1 MARTS
6 LMCVDCR
13 SDDPLDAGS
22 VPREQPR
29 EPPPGLDLARSIIPP
44 AAAAVARRT
53 TSKLESKLKL
63 TSKLRYLPRF
73 LQPRSIRQPA
83 SFSLLHQT
91 LGQRLRSRI
100 YYFLAE
106 KQSARRLRRH
116 QRRQSTSQR
125 ILKMAQGLSSWVN
138 PSAYLYGSSS
148 STSDPDSS
156 QQQQRA
162 PGTRRARLAGA
173 LRAANEAR
181 QNYIA
186 NYYRGR
192 DDPDQPVTSR
202 ASSHGS
208 GEWTN
213 RDMRPSGT
221 EEMILFPSYA
231 RRRKKGHDDP
241 AAATAAAAP
250 FHESPSPPEN
260 ITVAEIDVRG
270 WIFEPPSNVLTRK
283 NRFLMGAARQ
293 LCGLPAQGRGVTEED
308 RVADM
313 EAASRLE
320 AGRLDEGGL
329 SDDES
334 IQPPRP
340 PSVRSLSPAPSPRG
354 SSTNLSE
361 LGKAASEPPPQGIV
375 KKLSWRAAAYA
386 SSYMQPRSSTAPA
399 TGLTAKELDTAHEF
413 LKHRMFHVMARASPN
428 VPVTIF
434 FYNEQKSESHTI
446 TTDAY
451 GQFALRAELKFV
463 PTNLRVLASE
473 RLSATEQV
481 CLLESHGISLIS
493 DIDDTIKDSAVTAG
507 VREMA
512 RNVFVRDY
520 NTLTIP
526 GITELYNTLAFLDVP
541 IHYVSNSPWQLYPL
555 IREYFKAANLPSGS
569 FHLKQ
574 YQSVFQGLF
583 EPVADRKKGSLER
596 ILQDFP
602 DRRFIMVG
610 DSGEADLEV
619 YVTVALANPGRIKAI
634 FIRDVTTKE
643 GVGFFQSNNQ
653 STPTLRPQHSG
664 SPHRRPNEPPRVQ
677 SAPPQPAP
685 AEENLLDFSSSDD
698 DDGPMI
704 LKPMEGHTMYAPSE
718 SSYRTAPST
727 NATAVAKRAPPP
739 PPKKPTDLKGKK
751 LLATNHFAR
760 TQPRAIPADA
770 YHRHTRPAGSD
781 NDDLIDL
788 GADVA
793 AMRLPST
800 PHSPPNKSPS
810 PPKVWKA
817 ETSAI
822 FDNPHARAVR
832 PHPSN
837 SFSSPNLPLPP
848 RRTPQSNNADTTPT
862 PKFTIRP
869 PTDSDKST
877 TTISRTNSEASSY
890 HHAHQYGPNHNNNS
904 NNGGSIYS
912 NPSNAGSAETW
923 DPSSGMDKKEWLWNQ
938 RWQKAEAALRAQGQ
952 GVMLVSWKRGG
963 DILEMAV
970 KVVEEAKSEMDHR
983 SR

>member
-1 MARTS
+1 MRTPS
-6 LMCVDCR
+6 RALFNVR
-13 SDDPLDAGS
+13 K
-22 VPREQPR
+22 
-29 EPPPGLDLARSIIPP
+29 GLALARSIFPP
-44 AAAAVARRT
+44 AAAVARRT
-53 TSKLESKLKL
+53 TFKLKSKLKL
-63 TSKLRYLPRF
+63 RFLPRL
-73 LQPRSIRQPA
+73 LQPRRSQSQLQHHLP
-83 SFSLLHQT
+83 FLHETFQ
-91 LGQRLRSRI
+91 QRLHRRI
-100 YYFLAE
+100 YYYLAE
-106 KQSARRLRRH
+106 KQTARRIRRH
-116 QRRQSTSQR
+116 QRRQSVSQR
-125 ILKMAQGLSSWVN
+125 IFKMAQGISSWVN
-138 PSAYLYGSSS
+138 PSAYLYGNSS
-148 STSDPDSS
+148 STPDADS
-156 QQQQRA
+156 QQQRA

-202 ASSHGS
+202 ASSQGS

-213 RDMRPSGT
+213 RDMRPGGT

-231 RRRKKGHDDP
+231 RKTMSKRKRPHDDS
-241 AAATAAAAP
+241 TTS
-250 FHESPSPPEN
+250 FHESPAPPES
-260 ITVAEIDVRG
+260 ITIAEIDVRG

-283 NRFLMGAARQ
+283 NRFLMGVARQ
-293 LCGLPAQGRGVTEED
+293 LCGLPAQGRGITEED
-308 RVADM
+308 RTADM

-320 AGRLDEGGL
+320 AGRLDEPL

-334 IQPPRP
+334 IQPP
-340 PSVRSLSPAPSPRG
+340 PSIRSLTPNPSPRA

-361 LGKAASEPPPQGIV
+361 LGKSASEPPQGIV

-386 SSYMQPRSSTAPA
+386 SSYMQPRTATAPA

-463 PTNLRVLASE
+463 PTDLRVLASE
-473 RLSATEQV
+473 RLSVTEEVQ
-481 CLLESHGISLIS
+481 LLESHGISLIS

-619 YVTVALANPGRIKAI
+619 YVAVALANPGRIRAI

-643 GVGFFQSNNQ
+643 GVDFFQSNNL
-653 STPTLRPQHSG
+653 STPALRPHHSG
-664 SPHRRPNEPPRVQ
+664 SPHRPPPSDPARVQ
-677 SAPPQPAP
+677 SAPPR
-685 AEENLLDFSSSDD
+685 EENLLDFSSSDD
-698 DDGPMI
+698 DDDGPTV
-704 LKPMEGHTMYAPSE
+704 LQPMEGHTMYPVSSH
-718 SSYRTAPST
+718 SSYKTAPSSA
-727 NATAVAKRAPPP
+727 ATVVAKRTPPP
-739 PPKKPTDLKGKK
+739 PLPKKPADLKGKK
-751 LLATNHFAR
+751 LPTTNHLSR
-760 TQPRAIPADA
+760 TQPRAIPVDSYRQHHPADE
-770 YHRHTRPAGSD
+770 
-781 NDDLIDL
+781 DLIDL
-788 GADVA
+788 GADVS

-822 FDNPHARAVR
+822 FDNPQARAVR
-832 PHPSN
+832 PHASN

-848 RRTPQSNNADTTPT
+848 RRHPATGASDAPT

-877 TTISRTNSEASSY
+877 TTISRTNSAASSY
-890 HHAHQYGPNHNNNS
+890 HPAQQYASGNTA
-904 NNGGSIYS
+904 GVGSGVYS
-912 NPSNAGSAETW
+912 NPSGTVSTETW
-923 DPSSGMDKKEWLWNQ
+923 DPASGMDKKEWLWSQ
-938 RWQKAEAALRAQGQ
+938 RWQKAEAALRGQ
-952 GVMLVSWKRGG
+952 GRGVLLMSWKKGG

-970 KVVEEAKSEMDHR
+970 KVVEDAKREMDHR

>member
-1 MARTS
+1 MRTPS
-6 LMCVDCR
+6 RALFNVR
-13 SDDPLDAGS
+13 K
-22 VPREQPR
+22 
-29 EPPPGLDLARSIIPP
+29 GLALARSIFPP

-53 TSKLESKLKL
+53 TSKLNSKLKL
-63 TSKLRYLPRF
+63 RPLPRF
-73 LQPRSIRQPA
+73 LQPRRTRQLPY
-83 SFSLLHQT
+83 LHET
-91 LGQRLRSRI
+91 LSQRLHRRI

-106 KQSARRLRRH
+106 KQAARRK
-116 QRRQSTSQR
+116 RRQQR
-125 ILKMAQGLSSWVN
+125 PQSILPRIFKMAQGISSWVN
-138 PSAYLYGSSS
+138 PSSYLYGSSS
-148 STSDPDSS
+148 SASDAD
-156 QQQQRA
+156 QQQRA

-181 QNYIA
+181 QNYIS
-186 NYYRGR
+186 NYYRNR

-202 ASSHGS
+202 ASTGD
-208 GEWTN
+208 WTN
-213 RDMRPSGT
+213 RDLRVGGST

-231 RRRKKGHDDP
+231 RRTMRKRRKMHDDS
-241 AAATAAAAP
+241 TTS
-250 FHESPSPPEN
+250 FHESPAPPES

-283 NRFLMGAARQ
+283 NRFLMGVARQ

-308 RVADM
+308 RTADM

-320 AGRLDEGGL
+320 SGRLDEGGL

-334 IQPPRP
+334 IQPP
-340 PSVRSLSPAPSPRG
+340 PSVRSLSPAPSPRA
-354 SSTNLSE
+354 SMSNLSE
-361 LGKAASEPPPQGIV
+361 LGKSASEPPQGIV

-386 SSYMQPRSSTAPA
+386 SSYMQPRAATAPA

-428 VPVTIF
+428 IPVTIF

-463 PTNLRVLASE
+463 PTDLRVLASE
-473 RLSATEQV
+473 RLSVTEQV
-481 CLLESHGISLIS
+481 QLLESHGISLIS

-574 YQSVFQGLF
+574 YQSVMQGLF

-619 YVTVALANPGRIKAI
+619 YVAVALANPGRIKAI

-643 GVGFFQSNNQ
+643 GVGFFQSNNP
-653 STPTLRPQHSG
+653 STAALRPEHSG
-664 SPHRRPNEPPRVQ
+664 SPHRPPNDSARVQ
-677 SAPPQPAP
+677 SAPAASAP
-685 AEENLLDFSSSDD
+685 PEENLLDFSSSDD
-698 DDGPMI
+698 EDDGPTV
-704 LKPMEGHTMYAPSE
+704 LKPMEGHTMYPVSSH
-718 SSYRTAPST
+718 SSYKTAPST
-727 NATAVAKRAPPP
+727 ASTVVAKRTPPPP
-739 PPKKPTDLKGKK
+739 PPKKPAELKGKK
-751 LLATNHFAR
+751 LPTTGHLAR
-760 TQPRAIPADA
+760 TQPRAIPMESYHQHYNPAD
-770 YHRHTRPAGSD
+770 
-781 NDDLIDL
+781 DDLIDL
-788 GADVA
+788 GADVS

-822 FDNPHARAVR
+822 LDNPQTRAVR
-832 PHPSN
+832 PHASS

-848 RRTPQSNNADTTPT
+848 RRPLGASDVVPT

-877 TTISRTNSEASSY
+877 TTISRTNSAASSY
-890 HHAHQYGPNHNNNS
+890 HHVQAYPNNTYTQHTDNQNPTSLGGNTAAV
-904 NNGGSIYS
+904 GGSLYS
-912 NPSNAGSAETW
+912 NPSGAGSTETW
-923 DPSSGMDKKEWLWNQ
+923 DPASGIDKKEWLWNQ
-938 RWQKAEAALRAQGQ
+938 RWQKAEAALRAQGR
-952 GVMLVSWKRGG
+952 GVVLVSWKRGG

-970 KVVEEAKSEMDHR
+970 KVVEDAKAEMDHR